1 MEFSKDAD
9 MKAPRRFN
17 TPLEA
22 FLVFIFKKIKK
33 EEMTMAIQ
41 RYFIGLAIA
50 SIFLMS
56 TWPLGSVPQAT
67 AETLNFK
74 ILNQVTKM
82 EMAPIA
88 DVEGHFMGLI
98 VREGAII
105 IENGEF
111 GWAKGTHTGDLIKG
125 AGTMDVYSTFTLQDG
140 SAITNHLKGTFEATS
155 QGASSVAKWTGDI
168 IHGTGRFQGIKGT
181 ITASTKFF
189 PPGKGGD
196 IGGKA
201 LVEGTLVYT
210 LPSK

>member
-1 MEFSKDAD
+1 
-9 MKAPRRFN
+9 
-17 TPLEA
+17 
-22 FLVFIFKKIKK
+22 
-33 EEMTMAIQ
+33 MAIQ
-41 RYFIGLAIA
+41 RYFTGLAIA

-140 SAITNHLKGTFEATS
+140 STITTHTKGMTQGTP
-155 QGASSVAKWTGDI
+155 QGAPSAVKFTGDI

-181 ITASTKFF
+181 MTSLAKIL
-189 PPGKGGD
+189 PPEKGEMF
-196 IGGKA
+196 GKA
-201 LVEGTLVYT
+201 VGEITLVYT